1 MASAETSDS
10 LPPANVPPPLRR
22 ARALA
27 WWRLLLAG
35 FGGLLLGLSFPT
47 PGWSG
52 LAWLGPGVLLL
63 GALGLPAGAAFRYGW
78 LAGLVQYLVALRWL
92 LHIPFPAGAVAG
104 WLALSAYC
112 AVYPGL
118 WIWLSL
124 RVLRLHP
131 EAPPAGPESPLGPLA
146 ALRESAARFT
156 ARPWLTRL
164 SQLFW
169 TAALWVALE
178 MLLARFLTG
187 FPWSLLGLSQWH
199 NAPLIQLASV
209 AGVYGVS
216 FLLVWFSVSLG
227 VAILGVAQRPTNRFG
242 WTTDLRVPLFT
253 LLVVVGLG
261 FARIVKR
268 TPTEP
273 DRVSLALVQP
283 SIPQQVIWDADA
295 NPARFDKVFQLSRQA
310 LATRPDVLLWPEGS
324 LPDMTQEQLNAMT
337 NLLAGTGAWWIFGS
351 ADAEPAPPEDGV
363 KWRHFNAAFLLSP
376 AGRLVESYHKRRL
389 VIFGEYIP
397 FERTLP
403 FMKWLTPI
411 GASFTP
417 GPGPG
422 VFRVG
427 HGTNR
432 TLNIS
437 PMICFEDVFPHHTRP
452 HVNPE
457 TDFVLEL
464 TNNGWFGESG
474 AQWQHAA
481 SAVFRAVENGVPL
494 VRCTNNGLT
503 CWLDEFGRMHDLFRS
518 ASGSVYEAG
527 FLLTSVPLRPGGEP
541 RELTW
546 YHEHGDTFGWICV
559 VLALGGVLRTVR
571 WKNSAAVV

>member
-1 MASAETSDS
+1 MASAESSVSSPST
-10 LPPANVPPPLRR
+10 AVPPSRR
-22 ARALA
+22 GRALV
-27 WWRLLLAG
+27 WWRLVLAG
-35 FGGLLLGLSFPT
+35 FGGLFLGLAFPT

-52 LAWLGPGVLLL
+52 LAWLGPGVLLI
-63 GALGLPAGAAFRYGW
+63 GALGLPAAAAFRYGW
-78 LAGLVQYLVALRWL
+78 LAGAVQYLVALRWL

-118 WIWLSL
+118 WIWLCL
-124 RVLRLHP
+124 RVLRLTVDP
-131 EAPPAGPESPLGPLA
+131 SASDLKPTADFRRAAAGFHG
-146 ALRESAARFT
+146 
-156 ARPWLTRL
+156 RPWLVRL
-164 SQLFW
+164 MQLLW
-169 TAALWVALE
+169 AAALWVALE

-199 NAPLIQLASV
+199 NAPLIQVASV

-216 FLLVWFSVSLG
+216 FLLVWFSVALG
-227 VAILGVAQRPTNRFG
+227 AAVLGAALRPTHRFG
-242 WTTDLRVPLFT
+242 WSADLRVPLFT
-253 LLVVVGLG
+253 LLIVVGLG

-268 TPTEP
+268 PAIAPT
-273 DRVSLALVQP
+273 RVSLALVQP
-283 SIPQQVIWDADA
+283 SIPQEVIWDADA
-295 NPARFDKVFQLSRQA
+295 NPARFDKVLQLSRQA
-310 LATRPDVLLWPEGS
+310 LATGPDVLLWPEGS
-324 LPDMTQEQLNAMT
+324 MPDMTQEQLNAMT
-337 NLLAGTGAWWIFGS
+337 RLLAGTGAWWIFGS
-351 ADAEPAPPEDGV
+351 ADAEPASPGDGG
-363 KWRHFNAAFLLSP
+363 KWRHFNAAFLFTP
-376 AGRLVESYHKRRL
+376 DGRLAESYHKRRL

-397 FERTLP
+397 FERQLP

-427 HGTNR
+427 LGTNQ

-437 PMICFEDVFPHHTRP
+437 PMICFEDVFPHHTRA
-452 HVNPE
+452 HVTPD

-481 SAVFRAVENGVPL
+481 SAVFRAVESGVPL

-503 CWLDEFGRMHDLFRS
+503 CWLDEFGRMHDLFQS
-518 ASGSVYEAG
+518 AGGSVYDSG

-546 YHEHGDTFGWICV
+546 YHGHGDTFGWICS
-559 VLALGGVLRTVR
+559 VLAIGGVLQTFR
-571 WKNSAAVV
+571 KQSAVPAVQR